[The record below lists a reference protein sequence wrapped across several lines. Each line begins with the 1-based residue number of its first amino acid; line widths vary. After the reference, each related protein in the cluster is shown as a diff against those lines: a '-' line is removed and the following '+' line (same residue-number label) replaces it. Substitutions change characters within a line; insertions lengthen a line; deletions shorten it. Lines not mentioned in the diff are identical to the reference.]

1 MHLASAT
8 IVATLLYKEPMSS
21 EFQDLIE
28 QFDEAFRSRPRA
40 SYHHGRP
47 YDDFA
52 TFQIDGARVV
62 LAYCDQPT
70 DGAPDAAGSFGA
82 GHRAGL
88 VLAVS
93 FGVNEGQPLV
103 LAGRREA
110 LCRSIAEKVAARYP
124 ADMTLWSETGGE
136 FGPDEF
142 DGIVRSICQ
151 VQMEAAA
158 APDETAAAE
167 AEPAEAE
174 APEVLADAPPAATDP
189 APADLPKAGGRHSAA
204 RLAAAR
210 SRAKLRPAKSAPA
223 QHDHA
228 QSDHANSLP
237 DLPHPMLSEAA
248 RIREALY
255 VGEQEDRGRAPLV
268 QRLTLY
274 SMNMTLIMVAAP
286 VGAALL
292 TYNALGRE
300 DLRLTAR
307 AMALTGVVVALSQT
321 GLGAALA
328 TMI

>member
-8 IVATLLYKEPMSS
+8 IVATLLYKETMLS

-70 DGAPDAAGSFGA
+70 EGFGTGFGS
-82 GHRAGL
+82 GHQAGL

-93 FGVNEGQPLV
+93 FGVNEGQPMV
-103 LAGRREA
+103 LAERREA
-110 LCRSIAEKVAARYP
+110 LCRSIADKVAARYP
-124 ADMTLWSETGGE
+124 ADLTLWSETGGE

-142 DGIVRSICQ
+142 DGIVRDICR
-151 VQMEAAA
+151 VQMEVAETLGEA
-158 APDETAAAE
+158 APEEVPEAVRMPERETAAAE
-167 AEPAEAE
+167 TAAE
-174 APEVLADAPPAATDP
+174 
-189 APADLPKAGGRHSAA
+189 
-204 RLAAAR
+204 LAAAR
-210 SRAKLRPAKSAPA
+210 IKAKLRPAAPEA
-223 QHDHA
+223 F
-228 QSDHANSLP
+228 ANSQP
-237 DLPHPMLSEAA
+237 DLPHPMVAQAA

-255 VGEQEDRGRAPLV
+255 EDDDQQRRVKAPLA

-274 SMNMTLIMVAAP
+274 SMNMTLIIVAAP

-300 DLRLTAR
+300 DLKLTAR
-307 AMALTGVVVALSQT
+307 AMSLTGIAVAFSQT
-321 GLGAALA
+321 PIGAALA
-328 TMI
+328 QMI

>member
-8 IVATLLYKEPMSS
+8 IVATLLYKETMLV

-28 QFDEAFRSRPRA
+28 QFDEAFRSKPRA
-40 SYHHGRP
+40 SYSHTRP

-70 DGAPDAAGSFGA
+70 DTGMESFGT
-82 GHRAGL
+82 GHAAGL

-103 LAGRREA
+103 LAERREA
-110 LCRSIAEKVAARYP
+110 LCRSIAEKIAARYP
-124 ADMTLWSETGGE
+124 ADLTLWSETGGE

-151 VQMEAAA
+151 VQM
-158 APDETAAAE
+158 AAE
-167 AEPAEAE
+167 TNAAEMEPAEMGTVAE
-174 APEVLADAPPAATDP
+174 AAPEP
-189 APADLPKAGGRHSAA
+189 APRTETAEAAQAAGKERSKA

-210 SRAKLRPAKSAPA
+210 IRAKLRPDVPE
-223 QHDHA
+223 QPF
-228 QSDHANSLP
+228 ANSQP
-237 DLPHPMLSEAA
+237 DLPHPMVSEAA

-255 VGEQEDRGRAPLV
+255 EAEGQDAGRAPLV

-274 SMNMTLIMVAAP
+274 SLNMTLIIVVAP

-300 DLRLTAR
+300 DMRLTAR
-307 AMALTGVVVALSQT
+307 AVALTGFAVALSQT
-321 GLGAALA
+321 PFGAALA
-328 TMI
+328 TII